1 VNLSQFRT
9 QLWRVLHA
17 ETTPTGHLK
26 RYRQWWAALILLNVF
41 GAVIETVPTLSSGL
55 RQSLHLFERASMAL
69 YTVEYILRMWACTSD
84 EAYQHPVWGRLRYA
98 TTPLL
103 IIDLLV
109 LLPFVAPVLMNVDLR
124 GLRVFRL
131 LLLIRLS
138 PYNRA
143 LKILG
148 GVITEKRYEMGA
160 VATLAS
166 ALLFVSSTVM
176 YYIEHP
182 AQPQVFSSIPATMWW
197 SVATFT
203 TVGYGDIYPITAW
216 GKFFASIS
224 AFIGIGFFA
233 MPAAILASGFAE
245 NLLQGKTPI
254 QDETPAVPTHCPHCG
269 ESLALE
275 QSVPQP
281 PLHAHQNNQA
291 PEGLPPEA

>member
-1 VNLSQFRT
+1 MDITNFRT

-17 ETTPTGHLK
+17 EAAPTGPFK
-26 RYRQWWAALILLNVF
+26 RYRQWWAALIILNVF
-41 GAVIETVPTLSSGL
+41 GAVIETVPTLSSGW
-55 RQSLHLFERASMAL
+55 RQSLHLFERASL
-69 YTVEYILRMWACTSD
+69 TIFTVEYLLRMWVCTAD
-84 EAYQHPVWGRLRYA
+84 EAYRHPVWGRLRYA
-98 TTPLL
+98 TSPLL

-109 LLPFVAPVLMNVDLR
+109 LLPFLAPMLLAVDLR
-124 GLRVFRL
+124 GLRMFRL
-131 LLLIRLS
+131 LLLVRLS

-148 GVITEKRYEMGA
+148 DVIREKRYEMGA

-245 NLLQGKTPI
+245 NLLQSRIPDDNAAPK
-254 QDETPAVPTHCPHCG
+254 VPPHCPHCG
-269 ESLALE
+269 ESLTLE
-275 QSVPQP
+275 QQVPPHP
-281 PLHAHQNNQA
+281 PHPRAKAQA
-291 PEGLPPEA
+291 SDSLFPD